1 MTEVAI
7 GDVARMSG
15 VTARTLRHYESIGL
29 LRPSSVGDNGY
40 RRYGDRE
47 LLRLQRI
54 LVLKA
59 LGLGLTEIA
68 ALLDEQRDE
77 LEALREH
84 HARLLA
90 EQERLGRMAATVER
104 TIREL
109 SEQARSAP
117 MTIERPEN
125 LFEGFDPSE
134 YEAEAR
140 ERWPEQAAASER
152 FTATL
157 TPADTERMQRETT
170 AQIVRMAELRDT
182 GTPVDAPAVQAEM
195 AALHAAIS
203 RMWTP
208 TAEAFAALGRM
219 YVDDE
224 RFRATY
230 DRVSPGVAAYFRD
243 AMAVYA
249 RERLA

>member
-1 MTEVAI
+1 MAEIAI

-29 LRPSSVGDNGY
+29 LLPSSVGDNGH
-40 RRYGDRE
+40 RFYGDPE

-54 LVLKA
+54 LVLRA
-59 LGLGLTEIA
+59 LGLPLAEIA

-77 LEALREH
+77 VEALREH
-84 HARLLA
+84 HARLLT
-90 EQERLGRMAATVER
+90 EQERLGRIAATVER

-109 SEQARSAP
+109 SQHGRNRP

-125 LFEGFDPSE
+125 LFEGFDPSA

-140 ERWPEQAAASER
+140 ERWPEEAASSER
-152 FTATL
+152 FTAGL
-157 TPADTERMQRETT
+157 SPADLERMQRETT
-170 AQIVRMAELRDT
+170 AQIVRMADLRAA
-182 GTPVDAPAVQAEM
+182 GVPVDAPEVQEEID
-195 AALHAAIS
+195 ALHASVS
-203 RMWTP
+203 RMWIP
-208 TAEAFAALGRM
+208 DAMAFAALGRM

-230 DRVSPGVAAYFRD
+230 DRVSPGVAEYFRD

-249 RERLA
+249 SERLE

>member
-1 MTEVAI
+1 MAEVAI
-7 GDVARMSG
+7 GDVARMAG

-29 LRPSSVGDNGY
+29 LLPSSVGANGY
-40 RRYGDRE
+40 RYYGDEE

-59 LGLGLTEIA
+59 LGLGLPEIA

-77 LEALREH
+77 LDALREH
-84 HARLLA
+84 HGRLLA
-90 EQERLGRMAATVER
+90 ERERLGRMADTVER

-109 SEQARSAP
+109 SEQEGSGR

-125 LFEGFDPSE
+125 LFEGFDTSRYDE
-134 YEAEAR
+134 EAR
-140 ERWPEQAAASER
+140 ERWPEEHASSKR
-152 FTATL
+152 FTDAL
-157 TPADTERMQRETT
+157 TPADVERMQRETT
-170 AQIVRMAELRDT
+170 AQIIRMAELQAA
-182 GTPVDAPAVQAEM
+182 GTPVDAPAVQEEIDR
-195 AALHAAIS
+195 LHASIT

-208 TAEAFAALGRM
+208 NAAAFTNLGRM

-230 DRVSPGVAAYFRD
+230 DRVAPGVAAYFRD

-249 RERLA
+249 SERLA

>member
-1 MTEVAI
+1 MAEIAI
-7 GDVARMSG
+7 GDVARLSG
-15 VTARTLRHYESIGL
+15 VTARTLRHYEAIGL
-29 LRPSSVGDNGY
+29 LLPSSVADTGY
-40 RRYGDRE
+40 RYYGDPE

-59 LGLGLTEIA
+59 LGLGLAEIA

-84 HARLLA
+84 HGRLLA
-90 EQERLGRMAATVER
+90 EQARLGRMATTVER

-109 SEQARSAP
+109 SQHGRNRP

-125 LFEGFDPSE
+125 LFEGFDPSR

-140 ERWPEQAAASER
+140 ERWPEEAASSER

-157 TPADTERMQRETT
+157 SPADVERMQRETT
-170 AQIVRMAELRDT
+170 AQIVRMAELREA
-182 GTPVDAPAVQAEM
+182 GVPVDAPPVQEEID
-195 AALHAAIS
+195 ALHASIS

-208 TAEAFAALGRM
+208 NAEAFAALGRM
-219 YVDDE
+219 YVDDD
-224 RFRATY
+224 RCRATY
-230 DRVSPGVAAYFRD
+230 DRVAPGVAEYFRD

-249 RERLA
+249 GERLA

>member
-1 MTEVAI
+1 MAEIAI

-29 LRPSSVGDNGY
+29 LLPSSVAANGY
-40 RRYGDRE
+40 RYYGDGE

-59 LGLGLTEIA
+59 LGLGLPEIA

-84 HARLLA
+84 HGRLLA
-90 EQERLGRMAATVER
+90 EQARLGRMATTVER

-109 SEQARSAP
+109 SQHGRNRP

-125 LFEGFDPSE
+125 LFEGFDPSR

-140 ERWPEQAAASER
+140 ERWPEEAASSER

-157 TPADTERMQRETT
+157 SPADVERMQRETT
-170 AQIVRMAELRDT
+170 AQIVRMAELREA
-182 GTPVDAPAVQAEM
+182 GVPVDAPPVQEEID
-195 AALHAAIS
+195 ALHASIS

-208 TAEAFAALGRM
+208 NAEAFAALGRM
-219 YVDDE
+219 YVDDD

-230 DRVSPGVAAYFRD
+230 DRVAPGVAEYFRD

-249 RERLA
+249 GERLA

>member
-1 MTEVAI
+1 VAEIAI

-29 LRPSSVGDNGY
+29 LLPSSVADTGY
-40 RRYGDRE
+40 RYYGDRE

-59 LGLGLTEIA
+59 LGLGLAEIA

-77 LEALREH
+77 
-84 HARLLA
+84 
-90 EQERLGRMAATVER
+90 R

-109 SEQARSAP
+109 SQHGRNTP

-125 LFEGFDPSE
+125 LFEGFDPSP

-140 ERWPEQAAASER
+140 ERWPEEAASSAR
-152 FTATL
+152 FTAPL
-157 TPADTERMQRETT
+157 SPADIERMQRETT
-170 AQIVRMAELRDT
+170 SQIVRMAELREA
-182 GTPVDAPAVQAEM
+182 GVPVDAPQVQDEID
-195 AALHAAIS
+195 ALHASVS

-208 TAEAFAALGRM
+208 NVEAFAALGRM

-230 DRVSPGVAAYFRD
+230 DRVAPGIAEYFRD

-249 RERLA
+249 GERLA